1 MEVEKKFR
9 ARLALTAAIV
19 QALATVGM
27 FIVAIFGIFK
37 VAPIITYQTYQI
49 EQKQEEEI
57 KKKEKEEQAEE
68 EQAELETKLPK
79 HSVSADRFVN
89 DVLGWWTNQVESYQ
103 KIMDMI
109 ANKNKQQLNIA
120 FKIVGAKS
128 DDSESIASPDFLIV
142 NATDATGKKQV
153 VKVAVNEKAMN
164 PNQYI
169 QCKINQGTLYD
180 MTATDRQKAEM
191 AITRYIHQGMVNKV
205 PPAYV
210 QSDMTL
216 KQLREAISYHQAQRV
231 EAIKQVRALQGVVE
245 TALQ

>member
-1 MEVEKKFR
+1 MEVKKGFR
-9 ARLALTAAIV
+9 ARLALIAAIV
-19 QALATVGM
+19 QASATVGM
-27 FIVAIFGIFK
+27 FIVAIIGISK

-49 EQKQEEEI
+49 EQKREEET
-57 KKKEKEEQAEE
+57 KKQEKE

-79 HSVSADRFVN
+79 HSMSADRFVN
-89 DVLGWWTNQVESYQ
+89 DVLGWWTNQVENYQ
-103 KIMDMI
+103 KIMDLI
-109 ANKNKQQLNIA
+109 ASKNKQQL
-120 FKIVGAKS
+120 KITFRIVAAKS

-142 NATDATGKKQV
+142 NATDPTGKKQV

-180 MTATDRQKAEM
+180 MTATDRQKAEI

-216 KQLREAISYHQAQRV
+216 KQLREAISFHQAQRV
-231 EAIKQVRALQGVVE
+231 EAIKQVRALQGVIE